1 MPIPSEHAKEQQNPD
16 TSSKDDECLGS
27 RPKEIKYKQFSFE
40 LQKFYDEKSD
50 LGNFGYIEGYLSTF
64 EKDRGG
70 DEILPGAF
78 KKTIKRHKASNNRPI
93 RMLFQHN
100 RDEIIGGFPIDKVKE
115 DKKGLWVVGQINLAV
130 QKGAEAYALAKQ
142 GVLSDMSIGYSVA
155 EGAYDYDKTSQTTFL
170 KEIEVWEG
178 SVVGE
183 PMNEGAQILGV
194 KSIEEFNCMKDIE
207 NYLKA
212 DCKLSGSQRKI
223 LISKIKQFSNQ
234 RDVEEKEDQGEIRDV
249 SELDAKLN
257 EIILTQKLDKCLSSF
272 NKNKG

>member
-1 MPIPSEHAKEQQNPD
+1 MPIPSEHTAGSQNTD
-16 TSSKDDECLGS
+16 DLSKDDECLGNQ
-27 RPKEIKYKQFSFE
+27 PTKIKYKQVDFT
-40 LQKFYDEKSD
+40 LAKFYDEKSD
-50 LGNFGYIEGYLSTF
+50 LGDFGYIEGYLSTF

-78 KKTIKRHKASNNRPI
+78 KKTIKRHKASNDRPI

-142 GVLSDMSIGYSVA
+142 GVLSDMSIGYSV
-155 EGAYDYDKTSQTTFL
+155 GADGYDYDKNSGTTYL
-170 KEIEVWEG
+170 KEVELWEG
-178 SVVGE
+178 SIVGE

-207 NYLKA
+207 NYLKTE
-212 DCKLSGSQRKI
+212 CKLSSSQRKV
-223 LISKIKQFSNQ
+223 LISKIKQFSSQ

-249 SELDAKLN
+249 TELDAKLN
-257 EIILTQKLDKCLSSF
+257 EIILNQKLDRCLSSF